1 MSLLKKIY
9 PPPKWRI
16 PVIILLGAIS
26 GLGVYIVNIS
36 NATSY
41 LSDDPKTCINC
52 HVMTAEYITWDHSSH
67 REVATC
73 NDCHVPHDNVF
84 NKYYFKAKDGLYHA
98 SIFTMRMEPQAIV
111 MKEASAEVV
120 QSNCVRCHKEQ
131 VTDAKMASWVF
142 NHEESR
148 TERTCWE
155 CHQYVPHGR
164 VKSLSAVGYHLDP
177 LAPESEKKSIVPDWL
192 DNAINNPTI
201 K

>member
-1 MSLLKKIY
+1 MSLIRRIT
-9 PPPKWRI
+9 PPPNWKT
-16 PVIILLGAIS
+16 PVIILLGAIA
-26 GLGVYIVNIS
+26 GLGLYIFNIS
-36 NATSY
+36 NAASY

-73 NDCHVPHDNVF
+73 NDCHVPHDNVV

-120 QSNCVRCHKEQ
+120 QSNCVRCHYDQ
-131 VTDAKMASWVF
+131 VTDAKMSGWVE
-142 NHEESR
+142 NHEQSR
-148 TERTCWE
+148 TDRTCWD
-155 CHQYVPHGR
+155 CHQQVPHGK
-164 VKSLSAVGYHLDP
+164 VKSLSAVGFHLDP
-177 LAPESEKKSIVPDWL
+177 ITDKSEKKLIVPDWL
-192 DNAINNPTI
+192 DQAIQNTPS